1 MSKMSEEARKHYEKY
16 GDNDNYDDEMQIE
29 KIEKEYEKYLKAKEK
44 EILYKPT
51 INKEMK
57 RRNENE

>member
-1 MSKMSEEARKHYEKY
+1 MSEEARKHYEKY

-51 INKEMK
+51 INKEERK
-57 RRNENE
+57 